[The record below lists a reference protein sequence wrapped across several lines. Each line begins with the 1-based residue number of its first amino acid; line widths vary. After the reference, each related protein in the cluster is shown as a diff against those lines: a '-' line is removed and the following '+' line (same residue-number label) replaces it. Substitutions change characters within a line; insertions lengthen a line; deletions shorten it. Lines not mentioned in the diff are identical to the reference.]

1 MHKLPLSTSG
11 NVVWYCFQIVS
22 HEYLQK
28 VQSEYSVLKVDKFNQ
43 QMRVNQRVYLL

>member
-11 NVVWYCFQIVS
+11 NVVWYCFHIVS

-43 QMRVNQRVYLL
+43 QMRVNQRAYLL